1 MPRERTPLKR
11 EYKGDVTINI
21 ADIFRNQDIQK
32 EVVGALKRINIGSNK
47 TVKNLSKLKKSLD
60 S

>member
-21 ADIFRNQDIQK
+21 ADVFRNQDIQR
-32 EVVGALKRINIGSNK
+32 EV
-47 TVKNLSKLKKSLD
+47 VKNLNKLKKPSI
-60 S
+60 